1 MPADPARVAL
11 AHQVLAQLGVS
22 LADLHATSDGSMS
35 ARSAVAMPN
44 TSGATIA
51 PESPLR
57 PRIHHRGS
65 SQPPSLRELSGN
77 SRTSSARSVGQLGG
91 RAAGLTFAPD
101 TRLDEVGLSSLQISS
116 LLFWIEDQSGSE
128 VETAQAANVQ
138 TLGDLLR
145 LTLT

>member
-1 MPADPARVAL
+1 MQFEDIVG
-11 AHQVLAQLGVS
+11 QV
-22 LADLHATSDGSMS
+22 
-35 ARSAVAMPN
+35 R
-44 TSGATIA
+44 
-51 PESPLR
+51 R
-57 PRIHHRGS
+57 
-65 SQPPSLRELSGN
+65 
-77 SRTSSARSVGQLGG
+77 QLGG

-116 LLFWIEDQSGSE
+116 LLFWIEDQSDSE

>member
-65 SQPPSLRELSGN
+65 SQPPSLRELSCN
-77 SRTSSARSVGQLGG
+77 SRTSSARSV
-91 RAAGLTFAPD
+91 ASFAPD